1 MRFNTLILLSLT
13 CVCLALAQTT
23 YDDCCL
29 KYVKQLGR
37 STQRHA
43 VAYRL
48 QVPDGGCNI
57 PAVIF
62 TMKRGR
68 EFCANPKE
76 KWVPVL
82 KKKIDRRP
90 RGHKKP
96 MKHNQPYRG

>member
-29 KYVKQLGR
+29 KYVKELGK

-43 VAYRL
+43 VDYRD
-48 QVPDGGCNI
+48 QIPDGGCNI

-68 EFCANPKE
+68 KFCADPKQT
-76 KWVPVL
+76 WVKDL
-82 KKKIDRRP
+82 KKRIDKRRQE
-90 RGHKKP
+90 KP
-96 MKHNQPYRG
+96 MKRHQRHRG